1 MDKKER
7 DKKFYE
13 KNRDYIL
20 ERNRQYYLREKDKIA
35 EMRKKY
41 YLQKKYNRDGTEPA
55 MFIAHGPVTINFD

>member
-13 KNRDYIL
+13 KNREYIL

-35 EMRKKY
+35 ETRKKY
-41 YLQKKYNRDGTEPA
+41 YLQKKYGKFIEPA
-55 MFIAHGPVTINFD
+55 IFIAHGPIIVRFD

>member
-13 KNRDYIL
+13 KNKDYIL

-35 EMRKKY
+35 EIRKKY
-41 YLQKKYNRDGTEPA
+41 YLQKKYGKITEPA
-55 MFIAHGPVTINFD
+55 IFIAHGPIIVRFD

>member
-13 KNRDYIL
+13 KNKDYIL

-35 EMRKKY
+35 EIRRKY
-41 YLQKKYNRDGTEPA
+41 YLQKKYGKITEPP
-55 MFIAHGPVTINFD
+55 MFIAHGPVIVRFD

>member
-13 KNRDYIL
+13 KNREYIL

-35 EMRKKY
+35 ETRRKY
-41 YLQKKYNRDGTEPA
+41 YLQKKYGKSIEPA
-55 MFIAHGPVTINFD
+55 IFIAHGPIIVRFD

>member
-13 KNRDYIL
+13 KNREYIL

-35 EMRKKY
+35 EIRRKY
-41 YLQKKYNRDGTEPA
+41 YLEKKYGKKTEPA
-55 MFIAHGPVTINFD
+55 MFIAHGPIIVRFD